1 MTKFTYK
8 LIKSIDPITNETIA
22 NVLRSDG
29 ALIPTDLANSDYQ
42 AYLEYIAENP
52 TEAQN
57 NLGGL
62 FK

>member
-42 AYLEYIAENP
+42 EYLAENQD
-52 TEAQN
+52 EMLKQQSAE
-57 NLGGL
+57 
-62 FK
+62 